1 MSLLGYA
8 NQNQTLSGII
18 TISDGEG
25 TTISGGTITTEN
37 LNISSSTLS
46 FNNLDLSGN
55 LIVGT
60 TGGSSTITIN
70 GAILNPITS
79 TSNLICASLTNTGNM
94 INGGNISFSTVS
106 SVLDI
111 SVLTSGGLKVGSS
124 ITLTH

>member
-37 LNISSSTLS
+37 LNISSNTLS
-46 FNNLDLSGN
+46 FLNLDLSGN
-55 LIVGT
+55 LIIGT

-106 SVLDI
+106 SV
-111 SVLTSGGLKVGSS
+111 
-124 ITLTH
+124 